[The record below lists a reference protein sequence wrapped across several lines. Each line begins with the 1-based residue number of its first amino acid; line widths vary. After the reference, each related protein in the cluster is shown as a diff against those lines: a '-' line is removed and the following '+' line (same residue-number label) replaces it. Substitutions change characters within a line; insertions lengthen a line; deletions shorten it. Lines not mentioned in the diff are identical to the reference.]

1 MSEQLRSQLGNRLRE
16 LREKHGFTQQQLAQA
31 IGKSWETISN
41 FERGKTL
48 PSLVTLEQLAGLLRL
63 SMRDFFD
70 NRVIEPS
77 ITSTS
82 FWPNCGLLIPPIKL
96 SPSSCFVLW
105 PEPAPKHD
113 ASHHA
118 KRSSKRYA
126 LSDVLRTVIPRS

>member
-77 ITSTS
+77 ISDLDIILAELR
-82 FWPNCGLLIPPIKL
+82 PLD
-96 SPSSCFVLW
+96 
-105 PEPAPKHD
+105 PADK
-113 ASHHA
+113 
-118 KRSSKRYA
+118 A
-126 LSDVLRTVIPRS
+126 LAIELLRTLARARTKA